1 MRVASSRKRFAWFAH
16 YYVAPMSD
24 DPPPDRDSPPEDAE
38 RPRENAERPPETAD
52 TGATTTPSDVTGD
65 PEVGKGLLDE
75 TMGPSSAMAH
85 LYRGEIH
92 RMKFWRER
100 LDRTTNWAVIVMAAV
115 LTWAFSSPT
124 NPHYVILVGLAALTV
139 FLVVEARRY
148 RGYDI
153 WRSRVRSL
161 QQNVWAPGL
170 DPRREPADAEWRRDL
185 AADYDTPT
193 VKITMEEALAHRLRR
208 IYLPLF
214 AVLLSAWLI
223 RITAFGV
230 ERWPASAGIGMVPG
244 ELVTAV
250 VAGYALL
257 LVGVGCRP
265 RTWHAREEL
274 RTTDFRRDR

>member
-1 MRVASSRKRFAWFAH
+1 MTDDSS
-16 YYVAPMSD
+16 SD
-24 DPPPDRDSPPEDAE
+24 ADPPPDDAE
-38 RPRENAERPPETAD
+38 TVSADSDRPPRDADSRETVDPVNVA
-52 TGATTTPSDVTGD
+52 GD

-124 NPHYVILVGLAALTV
+124 NPHYVILVGAAALTV

-161 QQNVWAPGL
+161 QQNVWTPGL
-170 DPRREPADAEWRRDL
+170 DPTRDPADPDWRRDL
-185 AADYDTPT
+185 ADDYDTPT
-193 VKITMEEALAHRLRR
+193 IKITMEEAVAHRLRR

-214 AVLLSAWLI
+214 AVLLSAWVI

-230 ERWPASAGIGMVPG
+230 ERWPESAGIGMISG
-244 ELVTAV
+244 ALVSAV
-250 VAGYALL
+250 VAGYTLL
-257 LVGVGCRP
+257 LVGIALRP
-265 RTWHAREEL
+265 RTWHAREEM
-274 RTTDFRRDR
+274 RTTDFRRER